1 MRNFANTNSLS
12 NMWEGI
18 TAYLSASFRSVFP
31 LQHPA
36 AVFLAVAVIIVVV
49 PLMCQRVRVPY
60 IIGLIAAGVALGPY
74 AAGVL
79 APGSSFEFFG
89 ETGIL
94 YLMFLAGIEIDRF
107 NLQNNYRSGV
117 MFGTLT
123 FLLPMLIGVPL
134 VHWLFSLSWASSAL
148 IGVMLSAHT
157 LLTYPTVT
165 RFGLSNTRP
174 AVVSVCAT
182 IVAVLAALLVLAEI
196 VQIRRDGGFSLLQ
209 GAVLVGKLAVYVVVL
224 WWVITRL
231 SRFFFRRYGDGV
243 VQFVYVIAVMLA
255 CSTLARLLE
264 LEAILGAFFAG
275 LVLNRFVP
283 LRSVLLRRLDFVGNA
298 IFIPYFLIGVGMLIN
313 IKAIFATW
321 TVASM
326 AITFTCTAL
335 AGKWLAVFIAQRMM
349 HYDGC
354 QRRLMFGLTAGK
366 AAATIA
372 AGMIGFRYGLLSDDE
387 VTAAVAMILLCC
399 IVASVATQRAV
410 VRMRMRLTDDDIRE
424 GGSGNGRVAIPRQL
438 VAVGNPVTA
447 EGLVKLAAMMRPE
460 VRKSGGD
467 DEMVLL
473 YVRNSSDAMHSSM
486 GESSLH
492 KAHEAAAGMEIKA
505 REVMRYDLN
514 LSAGMLNAMK
524 EHGCNQLVLGLHR
537 PMTAIDS
544 FLGLMEEELVRNSHT
559 MLVMSRCFVPI
570 NTLRRIEVFVPA
582 NAHYETGFAQ
592 WVVAVGALAVQLGSE
607 VEFLSAPDAMPMIQ
621 RVLDDNRLQFNREFQ
636 PMKSWDDFLI
646 LSSRV
651 SDEDLMVSI
660 MARRGSI
667 SFGPEVEALPGFLNR
682 YFRRYN
688 LLVIYPEQFGSTPPA
703 SAAMDILSV

>member
-1 MRNFANTNSLS
+1 
-12 NMWEGI
+12 MWDEI
-18 TAYLSASFRSVFP
+18 ATYVSTALRESFP

-36 AVFLAVAVIIVVV
+36 AVFLAVAAIIVVV
-49 PLMCQRVRVPY
+49 PLVCQRVRVPY
-60 IIGLIAAGVALGPY
+60 IIGLIAAGVVLGPY
-74 AAGVL
+74 ALGVL
-79 APGSSFEFFG
+79 APGDSFRFFG
-89 ETGIL
+89 DIGIL
-94 YLMFLAGIEIDRF
+94 YLMFLAGVEIDRF

-117 MFGTLT
+117 ILGALT

-134 VHWLFSLSWASSAL
+134 VHIVFSLSWPSAAL

-157 LLTYPTVT
+157 LLTYPAVT

-174 AVVSVCAT
+174 AVVAVCAT
-182 IVAVLAALLVLAEI
+182 IVAVLAALIVLAEI
-196 VQIRRDGGFSLLQ
+196 VQIHRDGGFSPLQ
-209 GAVLVGKLAVYVVVL
+209 GAVLIGKLVGYVTVL
-224 WWVITRL
+224 WWVMTRL
-231 SRFFFRRYGDGV
+231 SRWFFRRHADGV
-243 VQFVYVIAVMLA
+243 VQFVYVLAVMLA
-255 CSTLARLLE
+255 CSTLARLLG

-313 IKAIFATW
+313 VKAIFSTL

-326 AITFTCTAL
+326 AIAFTGAAL
-335 AGKWLAVFIAQRMM
+335 IGKWLAAYIAQRIMG
-349 HYDGC
+349 YDGC
-354 QRRLMFGLTAGK
+354 QRQMMFGLTAGK

-372 AGMIGFRYGLLSDDE
+372 AAMIGFRYGLLGDDE

-399 IVASVATQRAV
+399 IVASVVTQRAV
-410 VRMRMRLTDDDIRE
+410 VRMRMRLTDDDMRE
-424 GGSGNGRVAIPRQL
+424 GSSSSGRVGVPRQL

-460 VRKSGGD
+460 VRKNGND
-467 DEMVLL
+467 EEMVLL

-492 KAHEAAAGMEIKA
+492 QAHEAAAGMDIKA
-505 REVMRYDLN
+505 REVMRYDMN

-524 EHGCNQLVLGLHR
+524 EHGCNQLILGLHR
-537 PMTAIDS
+537 PLTAIDS
-544 FLGLMEEELVRNSHT
+544 FLGIMEEELVRNSHT
-559 MLVMSRCFVPI
+559 MLVMSRCFVPV
-570 NTLRRIEVFVPA
+570 NTLRRMEVFVPV
-582 NAHYETGFAQ
+582 NAHYETGFAR

-607 VEFLSAPDAMPMIQ
+607 VEFLSTPETMPMIQ
-621 RVLDDNRLQFNREFQ
+621 RVLDANRLQFNREFQ
-636 PMKSWDDFLI
+636 PMRSWDDFLI
-646 LSSRV
+646 LSSRI
-651 SDEDLMVSI
+651 SDDDLMVSI